1 MVGAI
6 VLYVIAVGTG
16 LAGVSMWASS
26 GDSDSKAIQGMV
38 LCIIATIALSAALII
53 DGVRHY
59 ATKLST
65 QLGYTLKPGSVFAN
79 SASPGSP
86 GSPSAPIVPTPSHR
100 SFQIVGR
107 DQRTGRD
114 TEMLVSAT
122 DETEALRAG
131 EKRGLDVKRVA
142 LAQ

>member
-6 VLYVIAVGTG
+6 VLYVIAVGSG

-26 GDSDSKAIQGMV
+26 GDVGSKAIQGMV
-38 LCIIATIALSAALII
+38 LCVIATIALSAALII

-65 QLGYTLKPGSVFAN
+65 QLGYMLKPGTVFAN
-79 SASPGSP
+79 TGSSA
-86 GSPSAPIVPTPSHR
+86 PSAPTPSHR

-114 TEMLVSAT
+114 TEMLVSAA